1 MFSYWMN
8 YIPNYFQ
15 DKYLKCG
22 SYEENVN
29 HVVFFVTRFLCTIR
43 SRVASIARKKARLQI
58 INLLYWEN
66 VIGVR
71 FFLFKYD
78 TTGISNSNQVLK
90 NVKKTLSYTNLAPST
105 SIILS
110 LCISSN
116 INMLFM
122 YPLS

>member
-1 MFSYWMN
+1 MSLVY
-8 YIPNYFQ
+8 
-15 DKYLKCG
+15 
-22 SYEENVN
+22 V
-29 HVVFFVTRFLCTIR
+29 
-43 SRVASIARKKARLQI
+43 
-58 INLLYWEN
+58 
-66 VIGVR
+66 

-78 TTGISNSNQVLK
+78 ATGISNSNQV
-90 NVKKTLSYTNLAPST
+90 VKKCKKKKLSYTNLAPST

>member
-1 MFSYWMN
+1 MSLVY
-8 YIPNYFQ
+8 
-15 DKYLKCG
+15 
-22 SYEENVN
+22 V
-29 HVVFFVTRFLCTIR
+29 
-43 SRVASIARKKARLQI
+43 
-58 INLLYWEN
+58 
-66 VIGVR
+66 

-90 NVKKTLSYTNLAPST
+90 NVKKTLSYKNLAPST